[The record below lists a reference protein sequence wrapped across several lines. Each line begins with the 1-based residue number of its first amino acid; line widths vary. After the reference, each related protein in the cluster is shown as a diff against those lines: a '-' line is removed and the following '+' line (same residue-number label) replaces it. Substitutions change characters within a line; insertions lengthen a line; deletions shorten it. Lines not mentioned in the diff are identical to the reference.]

1 MHELGV
7 VFSIIKT
14 VEEVAA
20 ENDVTEVSAVKLHLG
35 EVSTVIP
42 EYLTD
47 CWNWAVKKT
56 EIMKEARLDIEIIPA
71 VTYCEDCQK
80 EYPTVKVRQD
90 LPTLRQRQHV
100 FAPGQRIHHTRDR
113 SLLIK
118 KTRVVRVF
126 LVRQ

>member
-1 MHELGV
+1 MKVMHELGV

-42 EYLTD
+42 KYLTD

-56 EIMKEARLDIEIIPA
+56 EVLKDARLDIEIIPA
-71 VTYCEDCQK
+71 VTYCEDCGA
-80 EYPTVKVRQD
+80 EYETVKYGKTCPKCGSPHTY
-90 LPTLRQRQHV
+90 LLRGNEFTIQEIEV
-100 FAPGQRIHHTRDR
+100 C
-113 SLLIK
+113 
-118 KTRVVRVF
+118 
-126 LVRQ
+126 